1 MKLLTIIF
9 KNFKILFRSK
19 TSAFVVLLGPLLII
33 ALISLALSNTEEFQI
48 NVGIIAQDNEGMTQQ
63 FISHLESG
71 NYKLIN
77 YSTIDECTEE
87 IRLQTTHLCISF
99 PENFKID
106 NSDEIKEVQFYADK
120 TRINLVESIVSSV
133 KSTITVKSDEISLGF
148 TENILETINVTSNEV
163 AKQKLILEEI
173 KEKASGSEK
182 NIEKIKSNSEEISKN
197 LESSKN
203 ELKNVNSHNDEI
215 ESSMNNLKT
224 KTETLL
230 TDLDKL
236 LDTLEDSG
244 TASSSTSKVRTD
256 YNAVNDILET
266 ETNDIKEGND
276 ALKNIVDNVDETI
289 NSASNYDIKTFANN
303 ANTEMSVIS
312 EKIIEIENKIKTI
325 ENKISLLEVTSAEN
339 IINPFSIKVNSI
351 ASTSE
356 RSTFMFPYFVTL
368 IILFVGIMLSS
379 TLIVMEKQSRAFF
392 RTFTTP
398 TREVYHIIANIIT
411 NMIVILLQLGLIVI
425 GAIYY
430 LKIPALNNYPVTLV
444 ILILSL
450 LFFIMLGILLGYI
463 FKTQEGTNIGS
474 ISIGSISIFL
484 SNLILPV
491 ESFPEI
497 VRKMLMFNPFMLC
510 SELFK
515 KSMLFS
521 ASFKVLQNQ
530 LILLGSYLVVITIL
544 VIIFYMISLNK
555 FLSVISNNK
564 ILKRTHFTNDNC
576 LRLQDGTLLK
586 NKNDLLHALKD
597 MQEDE
602 YIQFVHNHHNEFAL
616 WIKDSFKD
624 KKLAR
629 KIKKAK
635 IKDKIIEVL
644 KEDIK
649 EEIEK
654 NKKG

>member
-1 MKLLTIIF
+1 
-9 KNFKILFRSK
+9 
-19 TSAFVVLLGPLLII
+19 VLLGPLLII